1 MVMEIKYDEGCIDDW
16 YVIWS
21 KHDRIIFISIKD
33 NAKFSDMTSNETE
46 REHKIIM
53 RNCQNQ
59 KGIFFE

>member
-1 MVMEIKYDEGCIDDW
+1 MVIEIKYDDNIDEK
-16 YVIWS
+16 YVNCS
-21 KHDRIIFISIKD
+21 KHDRILFVSIKD
-33 NAKFSDMTSNETE
+33 NANFADLTSNETE

>member
-1 MVMEIKYDEGCIDDW
+1 MNC
-16 YVIWS
+16 S
-21 KHDRIIFISIKD
+21 KHDRILFVSIKD
-33 NAKFSDMTSNETE
+33 NANFADLTSNETE